1 MTVQRDQKLKIGGV
15 IVTQNLG
22 MVTVQGAPHTPGIA
36 GEIFEAIGVKGINVD
51 FISCGPDQGGG
62 DTLSVCFDQG
72 RFDDAADTIE
82 KVGDR
87 LHAQR
92 IATRENL
99 CAVAVFGPH
108 FREIPNIASRIFKAF
123 AAAQVNILAISTS
136 VSSVTCVFD
145 QERLPEALTSLR
157 GHFEI
162 P

>member
-1 MTVQRDQKLKIGGV
+1 LKIGGV

-22 MVTVQGAPHTPGIA
+22 MVTVQGAPHSPGIA
-36 GEIFEAIGVKGINVD
+36 GEIFEAIGVQGINVD

-62 DTLSVCFDQG
+62 DTMSLCFDQG

-82 KVGDR
+82 RVGER
-87 LHAQR
+87 LHAQK

-108 FREIPNIASRIFKAF
+108 FREIPNIASRIFKAL
-123 AAAQVNILAISTS
+123 AEAGVNILAISTS

-145 QERLPEALTSLR
+145 QEHLTAALASLR
-157 GHFEI
+157 GHFDV